1 MVEEDI
7 KQAYRQGFVEGYHKA
22 MKATW
27 KEQYETLVQEI
38 EEDMRNRIM
47 NIIKEYYDGKEK

>member
-7 KQAYRQGFVEGYHKA
+7 TRAYRQGYVEGYQTA

-47 NIIKEYYDGKEK
+47 NIIKEYYDGKER